1 MGSRAVHNNYKDT
14 VRSFKVPGMECSS
27 NFASRL
33 YVLRKIVSR
42 YRYQASENKKTLVV
56 SIRNHPPPTHNS
68 RGEPQWNVSKTKR
81 ILDNNIE
88 AGEHLKINTKELHET
103 RDEYKLFKPTTFQF
117 HIENSIRTT
126 KYNHTLRV
134 KSYSK

>member
-42 YRYQASENKKTLVV
+42 YRYQTSENKKTLVV
-56 SIRNHPPPTHNS
+56 SIRNHPHLLTTA
-68 RGEPQWNVSKTKR
+68 EVSLSGMYLRHKDYWM
-81 ILDNNIE
+81 I
-88 AGEHLKINTKELHET
+88 
-103 RDEYKLFKPTTFQF
+103 
-117 HIENSIRTT
+117 
-126 KYNHTLRV
+126 TLRLE
-134 KSYSK
+134 SI